1 MSRPPAV
8 AVWLW
13 LALTGTALASV
24 ATPAVPPAH
33 TVGEASLSLCG
44 PGPRYCG
51 MITRALDPR
60 GAVPG
65 RLAIGFEYYPH
76 RVPGA
81 RRGVLVA
88 TEGGPGF
95 ATRESRADYLAL
107 FAPLRD
113 RYDVLLMDNRGT
125 GSSAAID
132 CPDLQRPDAVLSVD
146 AIAACGAYLGP
157 AAPLYSTSYASD
169 DLAAI
174 LDRLHIERI
183 ALYGDSY
190 GTFTAQTFAVRHP
203 YRLEALVLDGAY
215 PLDGR
220 DAAWV
225 SHYAPAMRDKF
236 RLACA
241 RSARC
246 AVTGPDALAPL
257 HSVLQRLREDPH
269 PVEGPDASGNKVR
282 LRADASALATVLFG
296 AAPALA
302 TLRESQAAAVA
313 YLAGDTRPLVRLLAE
328 AHGAV
333 DSRTDDGDSRVYS
346 AGAAAA
352 VMCSDAPQIFDMR
365 EEPTKRLRDVEA
377 TIAARERALPEAY
390 APFTYAEYRGMPLD
404 YAFLDQ
410 CAKWPA
416 ITAERE
422 ADLRGPTPRIY
433 PEIPVLVLSG
443 DLDNMTS
450 VAEGAR
456 AAADFPR
463 GHQVVL
469 ENSLHVNALPRGRS
483 PCAARLVR
491 RFLQTGSAGDE
502 SCKDTVPA
510 VPLAGPFVR
519 QFDAIE
525 PATLRAGHATG
536 HELRLLAAAAATVGD
551 VLARA
556 RETTTGRGVG
566 LRAGDFTVTDT
577 PTYRTVQLVGVR
589 WAEDLEIDGV
599 ATSSRRGQTVHA
611 DLRASDQHGE
621 RHAESGHDECCD
633 ARVTLDWRTDADHA
647 IVRARFGG
655 KNVTAVT
662 PFPY

>member
-1 MSRPPAV
+1 MSRPPTV
-8 AVWLW
+8 TVRLW
-13 LALTGTALASV
+13 LALTGMALASV
-24 ATPAVPPAH
+24 AAAAVPPVH

-51 MITRALDPR
+51 TVTRALDPT

-76 RVPGA
+76 RSSGA

-125 GSSAAID
+125 GRSGAID

-146 AIAACGAYLGP
+146 AVAACGAYLGP

-174 LDRLHIERI
+174 LDRLRIERI

-203 YRLEALVLDGAY
+203 SRLEALVLDGAY
-215 PLDGR
+215 PLDGP

-246 AVTGPDALAPL
+246 AVTGADALAPL
-257 HSVLQRLREDPH
+257 KSVLQQLRAEPH
-269 PVEGPDASGNKVR
+269 PVEGPDAGGNKVT

-296 AAPALA
+296 AAPALP

-365 EEPTKRLRDVEA
+365 EEPATRLREAEA
-377 TIAARERALPEAY
+377 TLAARERALPEAY

-410 CAKWPA
+410 CVKWPA
-416 ITAERE
+416 ISAERQ
-422 ADLRGPTPRIY
+422 ADLRGPAPRIY
-433 PEIPVLVLSG
+433 PEVPVLVLSG
-443 DLDNMTS
+443 DLDDMTS

-469 ENSLHVNALPRGRS
+469 KNSLHVNALPRGRS
-483 PCAARLVR
+483 PCAATLVR
-491 RFLQTGSAGDE
+491 RFLQTGSPGDE

-525 PATLRAGHATG
+525 PAALRTGHASA
-536 HELRLLAAAAATVGD
+536 HELRLLAAAATASD

-556 RETTTGRGVG
+556 HETTTGRGVG

-577 PTYRTVQLVGVR
+577 PTRRTVQLTGVR
-589 WAEDLEIDGV
+589 WAEDLEIGGV
-599 ATSSRRGQTVHA
+599 ATSSQQGKSVHA
-611 DLRASDQHGE
+611 DLTASSPHGE
-621 RHAESGHDECCD
+621 PHAAGGHDACGD
-633 ARVTLDWRTDADHA
+633 VRVTLDWRTDSDHA

-655 KNVTAVT
+655 RNVTADT